1 MYISVTDSVL
11 YNVSP
16 CTVFLSLKTTL
27 GNDKKARF
35 QATLKT
41 KSHTKCWLSKWL
53 TLYKLFLPVF
63 VLQDFYI
70 VL

>member
-1 MYISVTDSVL
+1 MHISVTDSVL

-16 CTVFLSLKTTL
+16 CTVLLSLKTTL

-41 KSHTKCWLSKWL
+41 KSHTKC
-53 TLYKLFLPVF
+53 
-63 VLQDFYI
+63 
-70 VL
+70 